1 MSLTHTDVRLGKAP
15 RLLTSSF
22 AAVAVS
28 LALCAS
34 LSLHAATGHA
44 FASPQTSS
52 ASVQPV
58 KKKTTK
64 KKRPHREPIQKAPT
78 TDRIQEIQS
87 ALAREGYYK
96 GDPSGKWDDET
107 QDAMRRFQE
116 EHDLTGTGKI
126 DATSL
131 QKLGLGS
138 DIAGVSA
145 PRPPQPSGS
154 PSKLSVPSPT
164 PTSPA
169 VSAPANPSATNRQ

>member
-1 MSLTHTDVRLGKAP
+1 MRSIPIHRGAGKASRLLAIALMAVAMSLG
-15 RLLTSSF
+15 
-22 AAVAVS
+22 
-28 LALCAS
+28 LCAS
-34 LSLHAATGHA
+34 PNVRAAMRHDYAG
-44 FASPQTSS
+44 PQSS
-52 ASVQPV
+52 SGSVQPA
-58 KKKTTK
+58 KKKAK
-64 KKRPHREPIQKAPT
+64 KKRPHRDPIQKAPT
-78 TDRIQEIQS
+78 ADRIQEIQS

-96 GDPSGKWDDET
+96 GDPSGKWDEET

-145 PRPPQPSGS
+145 PRPPQPAAGPAKS
-154 PSKLSVPSPT
+154 PAPSAT

-169 VSAPANPSATNRQ
+169 ASAPSNPSVANR